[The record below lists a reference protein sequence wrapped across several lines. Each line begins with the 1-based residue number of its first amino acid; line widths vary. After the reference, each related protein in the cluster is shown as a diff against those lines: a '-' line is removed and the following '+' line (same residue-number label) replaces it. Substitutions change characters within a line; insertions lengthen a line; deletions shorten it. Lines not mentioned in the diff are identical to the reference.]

1 MGLFWWTLSPLNGSQ
16 PSFLTI
22 WTNERQPSKKTQ
34 QKLTKCK
41 MSKLCAILTTCNEN
55 IHYSNYILINF
66 QVFAASEVNLIF
78 YDPWFF
84 QTSPISAGIARKM
97 SVFQIQADRWEWSNF
112 LQETAH
118 GALPPP
124 KSGQVNFW
132 KHKCGHNVNNVMAF
146 HAKAPD
152 DIENML
158 QLYLK

>member
-66 QVFAASEVNLIF
+66 QVFAALEVNLIF
-78 YDPWFF
+78 YYPWFF
-84 QTSPISAGIARKM
+84 QTIPISAGIARKM

-112 LQETAH
+112 LQGTAH

-124 KSGQVNFW
+124 QL
-132 KHKCGHNVNNVMAF
+132 KHKCSPLSKKIKLSEIIKNIF
-146 HAKAPD
+146 SS
-152 DIENML
+152 
-158 QLYLK
+158 